1 MFIAIISAHY
11 NEYVQEENEI
21 KEKTENGERGTTEDK
36 SSQAGFFTII
46 VRIIRE
52 HRKLQKRRQGGLSM
66 ERVNSVVAHR
76 NPSRCKI
83 CSTWFKR
90 FHFIE
95 VN

>member
-21 KEKTENGERGTTEDK
+21 TEKTENGDGGTTEDK
-36 SSQAGFFTII
+36 GTQAGFFTII

-52 HRKLQKRRQGGLSM
+52 HRKLKKRSQGGLSM
-66 ERVNSVVAHR
+66 ERVSSVVAHQK
-76 NPSRCKI
+76 PSRCKI
-83 CSTWFKR
+83 CTTWFKR